1 MKNKKEILIGKI
13 AEICL
18 RNPNGI
24 TEDPEDKTKRKE
36 ERRYV

>member
-18 RNPNGI
+18 RDPNGI
-24 TEDPEDKTKRKE
+24 TEDQAA
-36 ERRYV
+36 